1 MESEPVTEAKVA
13 IEEQAAQVMASI
25 EEDET
30 FILADV
36 TRDDAYLT
44 MSLDGAAS
52 LPAWR

>member
-1 MESEPVTEAKVA
+1 MESDTVAHATVA
-13 IEEQAAQVMASI
+13 IEEQASEVMASI

-36 TRDDAYLT
+36 TRDGAYLT
-44 MSLDGAAS
+44 MPLEGAAS